1 MNNLSIEGDVMVSGN
16 VAMSRKQVGGEVPM
30 VANEITDD
38 CIYTGLF
45 GSLDSA
51 RMSSISDKLV
61 VLSSSKQISVVI
73 IDLGNVEAVDSSV
86 AGHLSRLGDILK
98 LVGVTAI
105 FCGIS
110 GELSKTMVTAGVGLG
125 NYITAR
131 DLKSALQIS
140 LEKTGYIL
148 EKITRNYSIK

>member
-1 MNNLSIEGDVMVSGN
+1 MVSGN
-16 VAMSRKQVGGEVPM
+16 VAMSRKQIGGEVPM
-30 VANEITDD
+30 VANEVTDD

-61 VLSSSKQISVVI
+61 ALANSAQISVVI

-98 LVGVTAI
+98 LVGVTVV

-110 GELSKTMVTAGVGLG
+110 GELGKTMVTAGVGMG
-125 NYITAR
+125 DYITVR
-131 DLKSALQIS
+131 DLKSALQVS
-140 LEKTGYIL
+140 FETTGYVL
-148 EKITRNYSIK
+148 EKITRNHSIK